1 MRWSASYRERAGLPT
16 DTIDKA
22 DTTRRFSTLSIVS
35 ALSVVSCPPRMAA
48 AGSGADAPPSVDCVS
63 NVTAGERTD
72 EPSPPPTTEEPD
84 EPLWPDPGT
93 PERERLDR
101 KNAAMCAGLLAGYH
115 RHRAAPA
122 VHSELPTAPC
132 STCGRGLWWRVS
144 TIEPGGPGPW
154 CCHECHRPDP
164 AVWIDATALP
174 LALTAIGVTD
184 ARLGGR

>member
-1 MRWSASYRERAGLPT
+1 MTAAALAIVRRLRGAGVILTCKP
-16 DTIDKA
+16 DGGV
-22 DTTRRFSTLSIVS
+22 RFSAPAPIDP
-35 ALSVVSCPPRMAA
+35 ALLAEARRH
-48 AGSGADAPPSVDCVS
+48 
-63 NVTAGERTD
+63 RTD
-72 EPSPPPTTEEPD
+72 IASVLASPVD
-84 EPLWPDPGT
+84 LG
-93 PERERLDR
+93 
-101 KNAAMCAGLLAGYH
+101 
-115 RHRAAPA
+115 
-122 VHSELPTAPC
+122 ELPTRPC